1 MIELNKTL
9 ALKPINLN
17 LFLIEE
23 TNGVSLAVSAMDVT
37 ECVINSGCNSL
48 WSCDLLR

>member
-1 MIELNKTL
+1 MIELNKTF
-9 ALKPINLN
+9 ALKPMNRD

-37 ECVINSGCNSL
+37 ECVINSGRNSL
-48 WSCDLLR
+48 WS